1 MQQSARTALST
12 RLVLQLEPVM
22 NLKFKPLKINQL
34 SGFRK
39 YFDLDCKTTQS
50 KMVTAKFITGSRVLR
65 ESADKQVTEDSSQ
78 HGVWNNA
85 DREYLIHGAN

>member
-22 NLKFKPLKINQL
+22 NLKFKPLQINQL
-34 SGFRK
+34 SGFRR

-50 KMVTAKFITGSRVLR
+50 KMVT
-65 ESADKQVTEDSSQ
+65 QSS
-78 HGVWNNA
+78 
-85 DREYLIHGAN
+85 